1 MYARADIASQ
11 MLTIND
17 VRTDPILVRRIK
29 RMQQAELEG
38 DSSDDDVQAPRR
50 EVQQIDGSDDM
61 PDSSSRV
68 RIPGSQQPPQSSI
81 IEDLGDPSDSEMST

>member
-1 MYARADIASQ
+1 
-11 MLTIND
+11 MLTAND

-38 DSSDDDVQAPRR
+38 DSSDDDVKVPRR
-50 EVQQIDGSDDM
+50 EIQKIDGSDDDM
-61 PDSSSRV
+61 PDASSNLQAPRT
-68 RIPGSQQPPQSSI
+68 RQPTQSSN